1 MLLNKPSEFTGR
13 ELGMLQL
20 SKSHPAAASHLS
32 IPRSHNMMPAH
43 LHHNE
48 RTLTSQTSNRIFRA
62 VRPFRPCVED
72 TSVYIHDEA
81 SGGLRARRHF
91 RKKDIQEDGKALSG
105 SVDPCTRMLTLVGRS
120 HWYLAA

>member
-1 MLLNKPSEFTGR
+1 MLLTKPSEFTGR
-13 ELGMLQL
+13 ELGMLQP
-20 SKSHPAAASHLS
+20 SKSHHAAASHLF
-32 IPRSHNMMPAH
+32 PRSHGMMLVH

-48 RTLTSQTSNRIFRA
+48 RTLTSQTSDRIFRA
-62 VRPFRPCVED
+62 VRPFRTCVED

-91 RKKDIQEDGKALSG
+91 RKKDIQEYGKALSG
-105 SVDPCTRMLTLVGRS
+105 SADPCTRMLTLVGRS